1 MKNCAILYI
10 NKLDYDKLDMD
21 AEDVNVFVSKNIL
34 PMLFTCINSDIIAI
48 NTGLHTYNLK
58 YNRKKKRYI
67 LTKYTDKQQYFSDI
81 SYKFITNMT
90 KSDIKALQ
98 GLQRILHTENFCLLD
113 YVKIKLQQWND

>member
-21 AEDVNVFVSKNIL
+21 AEDVNIFVSKNIL
-34 PMLFTCINSDIIAI
+34 PMLFTCINSDIISI
-48 NTGLHTYNLK
+48 NNGLHTYNLK

-67 LTKYTDKQQYFSDI
+67 LIKYTDKKQYFSDI

-90 KSDIKALQ
+90 KSDIKVLQ
-98 GLQRILHTENFCLLD
+98 GLQRILHTENFYLSD
-113 YVKIKLQQWND
+113 YIKIKLQQWND

>member
-10 NKLDYDKLDMD
+10 NKLDYAKMDMD
-21 AEDVNVFVSKNIL
+21 AEDINIFVSKNIL

-90 KSDIKALQ
+90 KSEIKALQ
-98 GLQRILHTENFCLLD
+98 GLQRILHTENFYLSD
-113 YVKIKLQQWND
+113 YIKIKLQQWND

>member
-21 AEDVNVFVSKNIL
+21 AEDVNIFVNKNIL
-34 PMLFTCINSDIIAI
+34 PMLFTCINSDIIAM
-48 NTGLHTYNLK
+48 NTGSRTYNLK

-67 LTKYTDKQQYFSDI
+67 LIKYTDKKQYFSDI
-81 SYKFITNMT
+81 SYKFVTNMT

-98 GLQRILHTENFCLLD
+98 GLQRILHTENFYLSD
-113 YVKIKLQQWND
+113 YIKIKLQQWND